1 MNRGRLRAIVWK
13 EFIQMRRDRATL
25 GMLVGIPIFQLLLFG
40 YAIRQDVR
48 NLPTVVFDL
57 SRSQESRQLV
67 QHVQAT
73 NYFRLAG
80 MVGSYADAV
89 HAVDSGHARA
99 AMVIPESYARD
110 LKRGRPTAVQVLVDA
125 SDPTASQ
132 SAIAAAQLVGQ
143 QTNIALLEA
152 RTPGAI
158 ALGTLPL
165 VDMRVRPLYNPAL
178 KSALFIVPGIIG
190 MILSNIL
197 IMMTA
202 MAVVRERE
210 HGTLEQLI
218 VTPLTRSEIM
228 LGKLV
233 PYVIVGLVQI
243 TTVLVMGS
251 VLFAV
256 PIRGNLLD
264 VYAASLL
271 FIVCSLGLGLFIST
285 LARTQAQAMQM
296 SVFILMPNVL
306 LAGFMFPREAMPAP
320 ARLVGLVLPLTHF
333 LQIMRGVILK
343 GNGIRE
349 LWPQSLALIGFA
361 ALFFS
366 FSTARFQKKLG

>member
-1 MNRGRLRAIVWK
+1 MNRGRLRSIVWK

-48 NLPTVVFDL
+48 DLPTVVFDM
-57 SRSQESRQLV
+57 SRSQESRTLV
-67 QHVQAT
+67 QRIAAT
-73 NYFRLAG
+73 GNFKLSRPAS
-80 MVGSYADAV
+80 SYADAM
-89 HAVDSGHARA
+89 HSVDGGWARA
-99 AMVIPESYARD
+99 AVIIPESYARD
-110 LKRGRPTAVQVLVDA
+110 VKRGRPTAVQVLVDA
-125 SDPTASQ
+125 TDPTASQ
-132 SAIAAAQLVGQ
+132 SAIAAAQMVGQ
-143 QTNIALLEA
+143 ETNLAMLRA
-152 RTPGAI
+152 RLPGLAEP
-158 ALGTLPL
+158 ATPL

-190 MILSNIL
+190 IILSNML

-228 LGKLV
+228 IGKLV

-243 TTVLVMGS
+243 TTVLLVGS
-251 VLFAV
+251 LMFHV

-264 VYAASLL
+264 IYAAALV
-271 FIVCSLGLGLFIST
+271 FIIVSLGLGLFIST
-285 LARTQAQAMQM
+285 LAQTQAQAMQM
-296 SVFILMPNVL
+296 SVFVLMPNML
-306 LAGFMFPREAMPAP
+306 LAGFMFPREAMPLP
-320 ARLVGLVLPLTHF
+320 ARIAGWALPLTHF

-343 GNGIRE
+343 GIGVRD
-349 LWPQSLALIGFA
+349 LWVQSLALIASAFV
-361 ALFFS
+361 FFS
-366 FSTARFQKKLG
+366 FATARFQKKLG